1 MAIPSQPA
9 GESGDYKK
17 TLIGVPSLSAP
28 APSPL
33 SIEDAERYALAFRP
47 VWDQPIEE
55 PPRLATHRPPPRT
68 DVTEPSERVILES
81 SLQLEVDSSRPVL
94 PVVAATSHRPPQSVG
109 ETTVVT
115 AARQAALEEVIPR
128 HKTGLYVAI
137 GAGAFALV
145 ALVAAMIAGVR
156 RTPTVVAEV
165 APTSPVSAPVVSA
178 LPAAPLASSG
188 PAPESR
194 PAASSLRAPVASSV
208 RVGAPPRAPAPR
220 PVETPRPAPPPTPG
234 PGIVREAP
242 F

>member
-33 SIEDAERYALAFRP
+33 STEDAERYALAFRP
-47 VWDQPIEE
+47 VWDEPIEE

-94 PVVAATSHRPPQSVG
+94 PVVAATSLRPPQGVG

-156 RTPTVVAEV
+156 RAPTVVPEV
-165 APTSPVSAPVVSA
+165 APPSPVSAPVVSA
-178 LPAAPLASSG
+178 LPVAPLASG
-188 PAPESR
+188 PPPESR
-194 PAASSLRAPVASSV
+194 PAASSPRAPVASSPV
-208 RVGAPPRAPAPR
+208 RVWAPPRAPAAR